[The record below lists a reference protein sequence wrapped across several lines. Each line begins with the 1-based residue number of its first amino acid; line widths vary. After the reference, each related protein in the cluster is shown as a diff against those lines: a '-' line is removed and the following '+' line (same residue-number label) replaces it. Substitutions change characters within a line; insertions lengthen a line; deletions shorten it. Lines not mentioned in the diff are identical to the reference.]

1 MMRVRSTGFSL
12 LRFGGVG
19 LVLMIAFVASPLR
32 DQGVATAAA
41 STVLSGGAE
50 VAFQANTGELWT
62 VGSAIDTADNAR
74 LSSGTSPSIIA
85 LASGGDEVALQASTG
100 LLWTVGSAGN
110 VNWALGMR
118 PGTSPAI
125 AALAGGGYEV
135 AFQANTGRLW
145 TVGSAGDKDWGLG
158 MSPGT
163 SPAIAGLVGGGY
175 EVAFQANTG
184 SLWTVGSAVDRAWP
198 LGMSPGTSPAIA
210 GLAGVGYEV
219 AFQANNGLLWT
230 VGSEDDM
237 DWKLGMLQHTSPSIV
252 GIPETLRLRI
262 IQNAQHEVGYQDDPV
277 GTFCN
282 YFTAYWGAGTSCGNG
297 NRSEEWCADFAA
309 WAWHVAG
316 AQVAYG
322 YKVGELNASAASFYQ
337 WSARSGT
344 WHAAGSGYLP
354 QWGDAAVYGLNA
366 SGTYAD
372 HVAVVTNFEP
382 GNTGPDVVN
391 GDWWSSTNG
400 GVVVATDQT
409 TATGSDTLSGYA
421 AP

>member
-1 MMRVRSTGFSL
+1 MRVRSTGFSL

-163 SPAIAGLVGGGY
+163 SPAIAGLV
-175 EVAFQANTG
+175 
-184 SLWTVGSAVDRAWP
+184 
-198 LGMSPGTSPAIA
+198 
-210 GLAGVGYEV
+210 GVGYEV

>member
-1 MMRVRSTGFSL
+1 MRVRSTGFSL

-100 LLWTVGSAGN
+100 LLWTVGSAVN

-125 AALAGGGYEV
+125 AALA
-135 AFQANTGRLW
+135 
-145 TVGSAGDKDWGLG
+145 
-158 MSPGT
+158 
-163 SPAIAGLVGGGY
+163 GGGY

-210 GLAGVGYEV
+210 GLVGGGYEV
-219 AFQANNGLLWT
+219 AFQANTGSLWT